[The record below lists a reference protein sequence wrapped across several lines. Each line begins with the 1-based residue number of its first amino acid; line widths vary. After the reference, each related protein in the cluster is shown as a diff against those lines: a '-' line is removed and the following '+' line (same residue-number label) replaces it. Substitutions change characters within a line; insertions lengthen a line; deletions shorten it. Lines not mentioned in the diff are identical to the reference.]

1 MEKPSKFTKKNS
13 HFSSLSKPGLD
24 IINSN
29 KIMTN
34 FNRDNAIGHTI
45 NKQVKAI
52 STSLKDKFKS
62 LNKNYFNCSLEDPTS
77 EPNPS
82 QKLAK
87 AG

>member
-1 MEKPSKFTKKNS
+1 
-13 HFSSLSKPGLD
+13 
-24 IINSN
+24 
-29 KIMTN
+29 MTN

-87 AG
+87 AGWWYEFQEQNEKFWFG